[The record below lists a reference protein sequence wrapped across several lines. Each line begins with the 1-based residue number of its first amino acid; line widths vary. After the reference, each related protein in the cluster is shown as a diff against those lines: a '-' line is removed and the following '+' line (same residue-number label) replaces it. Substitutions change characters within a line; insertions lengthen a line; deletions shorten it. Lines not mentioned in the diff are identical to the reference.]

1 MVVRHANAQTSVGV
15 HDDAASYRRLP
26 SSKETQSNAGFTPR
40 RLPVSLFRRILF
52 KYTDSPIETDLNKTT
67 IKILGTTIKNKCKEL
82 GSFLEC
88 GQPRKSF
95 NIRAKA
101 NALGVGGVVARG
113 DKVAA
118 IAGQSFKHATKLFNL
133 ISFD

>member
-52 KYTDSPIETDLNKTT
+52 KYTDSPIETSIKQPLKYLGLPLKTNA
-67 IKILGTTIKNKCKEL
+67 KNLAAFLSVASLG
-82 GSFLEC
+82 
-88 GQPRKSF
+88 
-95 NIRAKA
+95 RASIFAQKQTHWEW
-101 NALGVGGVVARG
+101 GG
-113 DKVAA
+113 
-118 IAGQSFKHATKLFNL
+118 
-133 ISFD
+133 